1 MIRNTINKKPKQEW
15 GHFVNLEDDTLTEEY
30 IASIEGEI
38 IKENYCYS
46 ELDSY
51 LSSSLKGEKP
61 LTILDSVYHVCN
73 IIWLLI
79 NRH

>member
-1 MIRNTINKKPKQEW
+1 MIRNTISKKTQQEW

-30 IASIEGEI
+30 ITSIEGEI

-51 LSSSLKGEKP
+51 NHKEEGEKP
-61 LTILDSVYHVCN
+61 ITILDTVYLVCN
-73 IIWLLI
+73 IIWLMI